1 MVSSIEQARSVPAAA
16 GLRPAAVAG
25 TALAIL
31 AVLVVL
37 DLVAIFLTDGGTGPG
52 QRVGQ
57 LLLPGPRNRTSQT
70 LSNYSLL
77 IGIAAL
83 LALLAARAFNE
94 GSRWRRHWAGL
105 VVIFLVLAYDEASSL
120 HERLVPIIRQVVEA
134 KGFLYFGWIIPGA
147 IFALVI
153 GLVYLRFVLAL
164 PRATAVL
171 TILGGALYVTG
182 TLGVEAIS
190 GAYASAHHTDTAGY
204 LLITTVE
211 ESLDMLGLITFGY
224 GLLRLLAGADGRLRL
239 AGGWQGM

>member
-31 AVLVVL
+31 AGLVVL

-57 LLLPGPRNRTSQT
+57 LFFLDRESNLPT
-70 LSNYSLL
+70 LFNYSLL

-105 VVIFLVLAYDEASSL
+105 AVIFLVLAYDEASSL

-171 TILGGALYVTG
+171 TIIGGALYVTG

-190 GAYASAHHTDTAGY
+190 GAYASTHTR
-204 LLITTVE
+204 I
-211 ESLDMLGLITFGY
+211 
-224 GLLRLLAGADGRLRL
+224 RL
-239 AGGWQGM
+239 ATS

>member
-31 AVLVVL
+31 AGLVVL

-57 LLLPGPRNRTSQT
+57 LFFLDRESNLPT
-70 LSNYSLL
+70 LFNYSLL

-83 LALLAARAFNE
+83 LALLAVRAFNE

-105 VVIFLVLAYDEASSL
+105 AVIFLVLAYDEASSL

-147 IFALVI
+147 IFVLVI

-171 TILGGALYVTG
+171 TIIGGALYVTG
-182 TLGVEAIS
+182 TLEVEAIS
-190 GAYASAHHTDTAGY
+190 GAYASGHGTDTAGY

-239 AGGWQGM
+239 GGGWQGM